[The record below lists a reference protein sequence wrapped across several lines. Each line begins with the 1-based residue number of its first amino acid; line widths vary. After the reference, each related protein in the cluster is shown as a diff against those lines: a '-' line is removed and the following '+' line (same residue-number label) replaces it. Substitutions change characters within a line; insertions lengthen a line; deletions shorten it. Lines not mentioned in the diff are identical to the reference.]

1 MANPSGAISV
11 LRGKLAF
18 EQSLEGISIVA
29 TILKMLSW
37 REISIC
43 KATGKLE
50 SAGDFE
56 GKMGDP

>member
-1 MANPSGAISV
+1 M
-11 LRGKLAF
+11 AF
-18 EQSLEGISIVA
+18 EQSLQGISIVA

-37 REISIC
+37 REVSIC

-50 SAGDFE
+50 SAGDSE